1 MSNVHRFT
9 EFSKQSPKGILI
21 IYGSLLYKLLKGT
34 WFLLFLFIKDFSK
47 MSEVTLGY
55 IYIGI
60 AVVLLLFLLRA
71 FLLYKN
77 FRFKIAD
84 NHFVLKQGIL
94 KKTNTSISFDRIQN
108 INFKQNLLQQFIK
121 VYEVSIE
128 TAGSI
133 KTEIAIKAL
142 SYEKAQELKQ
152 QILLTENSFQENT
165 AVLEEKPLL
174 KINILELLKVSLTE
188 NHFKSLLLFLAILIG
203 LYQQVADLVNS
214 LGSTNDFDS
223 YFDEGAAVIYGS
235 LILIAVFLLLLIVI
249 GILASFVRVF
259 LFHFNLTVF
268 IRDEAFEINQGLTT
282 KKSIVL
288 KKEKVQ
294 SITISTN
301 PIKEKLGISFV
312 IFKQAVSG
320 KSRKKKNKSIKIVG
334 CRADQITK
342 IKELLFD
349 TKTFETAEKHH
360 SDTYYKT
367 RMYFRAS
374 LLVFLFNLFL
384 YLSFQD
390 VTLFFM
396 NLLLIPFLCLL
407 IHLSFKKRFYKSST
421 DLLLLGSGS
430 MGTHYT
436 YLPFF
441 KVQNIQMKQNIFQ
454 ERRNIVDLVFQT
466 AAGKIKIPCIN
477 KKKAIGIYNYTLYK
491 VENSTAPWM

>member
-1 MSNVHRFT
+1 MSSVHRFT
-9 EFSKQSPKGILI
+9 EFSKQSPKGILV

-34 WFLLFLFIKDFSK
+34 WFLFFLFIKGFSK
-47 MSEVTLGY
+47 MSEVTLVY

-60 AVVLLLFLLRA
+60 SVVLLLLLLRA

-77 FRFKIAD
+77 FQFKIAD

-108 INFKQNLLQQFIK
+108 INFKQNLIQQFIK

-142 SYEKAQELKQ
+142 PYERAQELKR
-152 QILLTENSFQENT
+152 QILLTENPFQDDSEISK
-165 AVLEEKPLL
+165 EKPLL
-174 KINILELLKVSLTE
+174 KISVLELLKVSLTE
-188 NHFKSLLLFLAILIG
+188 NHFKSLLLFLAVLIG
-203 LYQQVADLVNS
+203 LYQQVKDLVKG
-214 LGSTNDFDS
+214 LGKTADFDS

-235 LILIAVFLLLLIVI
+235 LILITIFLLLLIVI
-249 GILASFVRVF
+249 GVLSSFVRIF

-268 IRDEAFEINQGLTT
+268 IRDQAFEINQGLIT
-282 KKSIVL
+282 KKSILL

-294 SITISTN
+294 NITISTN

-312 IFKQAVSG
+312 IFKQAISG
-320 KSRKKKNKSIKIVG
+320 KVAKKKHKAIKIVG
-334 CRADQITK
+334 CKEAQITK

-349 TKTFETAEKHH
+349 TEKLETAEKDHV
-360 SDTYYKT
+360 DGYYKT
-367 RMYFRAS
+367 RMCFRS
-374 LLVFLFNLFL
+374 GIVLFLFNLIL
-384 YLSFQD
+384 YISFEE
-390 VTLFFM
+390 VTLFLVNM
-396 NLLLIPFLCLL
+396 LLIPVFGLL
-407 IHLSFKKRFYKSST
+407 IHLSFKKTFYKFSS

-430 MGTHYT
+430 LGTHYT

-441 KVQNIQMKQNIFQ
+441 KVQNIQIKQNIFQ

-466 AAGKIKIPCIN
+466 AAGKIKIPCI
-477 KKKAIGIYNYTLYK
+477 KKEKAIEIYDYTLYK
-491 VENSTAPWM
+491 VENSTASWM

>member
-1 MSNVHRFT
+1 MSSVHRFT
-9 EFSKQSPKGILI
+9 AFSKQSPKGILV
-21 IYGSLLYKLLKGT
+21 IYGNLLYKLLKGT

-47 MSEVTLGY
+47 MSEMTLVY

-77 FRFKIAD
+77 FQFKITD

-108 INFKQNLLQQFIK
+108 INFKQNIIQQLIQ

-142 SYEKAQELKQ
+142 SYERAQELKS
-152 QILLTENSFQENT
+152 QILLTENPFEDDSEM
-165 AVLEEKPLL
+165 LEEKPLL
-174 KINILELLKVSLTE
+174 KISVLELLKVSLTE

-203 LYQQVADLVNS
+203 LYQQVKDLVKG
-214 LGSTNDFDS
+214 LGKTYDFDS

-235 LILIAVFLLLLIVI
+235 LILITIFLLLLILI
-249 GILASFVRVF
+249 GVLGSFVRIF

-268 IRDEAFEINQGLTT
+268 IKDQAFEINQGLTT
-282 KKSIVL
+282 KKSILL

-301 PIKEKLGISFV
+301 PIKEKLGISYV
-312 IFKQAVSG
+312 VFKQAISG
-320 KSRKKKNKSIKIVG
+320 KVAKKKHKAIKIVG
-334 CRADQITK
+334 CKAVQVAK

-349 TKTFETAEKHH
+349 TENLEIAEKYH

-374 LLVFLFNLFL
+374 LILFVLNFVL
-384 YLSFQD
+384 YWSFED

-396 NLLLIPFLCLL
+396 NVLLVPFLWFL
-407 IHLSFKKRFYKSST
+407 IYLSFKKTFYKVT
-421 DLLLLGSGS
+421 ADLLLLGSGS
-430 MGTHYT
+430 LGTHYT

-441 KVQNIQMKQNIFQ
+441 KVQNIEMKQNIFQ
-454 ERRNIVDLVFQT
+454 EKRNIVDLVFQT

-477 KKKAIGIYNYTLYK
+477 KEKAIEIYNYTLYK

>member
-1 MSNVHRFT
+1 MSSVHRFT
-9 EFSKQSPKGILI
+9 AFSKQSPKGILV
-21 IYGSLLYKLLKGT
+21 IYGNLLYKLLKGT

-47 MSEVTLGY
+47 MSEMTLVY

-77 FRFKIAD
+77 FQFKITD

-108 INFKQNLLQQFIK
+108 INFKQNIIQQLIQ

-142 SYEKAQELKQ
+142 SYERAQELKS
-152 QILLTENSFQENT
+152 QILLTENPFEDDSEM
-165 AVLEEKPLL
+165 LEEKPLL
-174 KINILELLKVSLTE
+174 KISVLELLKVSLTE

-203 LYQQVADLVNS
+203 LYQQVKDLVKG
-214 LGSTNDFDS
+214 LGKTYDFDS

-235 LILIAVFLLLLIVI
+235 LILITIFLLLLILI
-249 GILASFVRVF
+249 GVLGSFVRIF

-268 IRDEAFEINQGLTT
+268 IKDQAFEINQGLTT
-282 KKSIVL
+282 KKSILL

-301 PIKEKLGISFV
+301 PIKEKLGISYV
-312 IFKQAVSG
+312 VFKQAISG
-320 KSRKKKNKSIKIVG
+320 KVAKKKHKAIKIVG
-334 CRADQITK
+334 CKAVQVAK

-349 TKTFETAEKHH
+349 TENLEIAEKYH

-374 LLVFLFNLFL
+374 LILFVLNFVL
-384 YLSFQD
+384 YWSFED

-396 NLLLIPFLCLL
+396 NVLLVPFLWFL
-407 IHLSFKKRFYKSST
+407 IYLSFKKTFYKVT
-421 DLLLLGSGS
+421 ADLLLLGSGKHKS
-430 MGTHYT
+430 
-436 YLPFF
+436 FD
-441 KVQNIQMKQNIFQ
+441 
-454 ERRNIVDLVFQT
+454 R
-466 AAGKIKIPCIN
+466 A
-477 KKKAIGIYNYTLYK
+477 
-491 VENSTAPWM
+491 